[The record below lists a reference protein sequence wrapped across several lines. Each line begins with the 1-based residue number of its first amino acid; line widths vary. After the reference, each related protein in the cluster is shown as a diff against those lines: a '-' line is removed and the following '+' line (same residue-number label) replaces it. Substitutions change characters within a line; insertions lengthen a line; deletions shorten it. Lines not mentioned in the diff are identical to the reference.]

1 MRIQNFELLHE
12 DGLIGL
18 QGGLMQICSAL
29 SQVELVLTGGFMKFQ
44 QHIQKVLL
52 LVFWY
57 FTAEFL
63 FDHLLLCFS
72 QSQSQRVLV
81 SSCLAAKLLM

>member
-63 FDHLLLCFS
+63 FDHLLCFS